1 MSSIR
6 ELAGRIICPV
16 LPSVPAGEARTHVDD
31 LLRHGWGGY
40 IVFRGRP
47 DLPDL
52 LAELQGASPHP
63 LLVAADIEWG
73 SGQQLAGA
81 TLLPCLMALGAIG
94 SEEAAY
100 EAGKTTALEARA
112 VGVNW
117 AFAPVVDV
125 NVNPRNPIV
134 NIRSFGENPEH
145 VSRLAAA
152 WVRGA
157 QDHGLLATAKH
168 FPGHGDTE
176 VDSHS
181 RLPTIPGDR
190 ARLDRVEL
198 APFRACIAVGVGS
211 IMTAHLAVPALDP
224 SGRPATLSHAIMTG
238 LLREELGFEGLLV
251 TDALIMG
258 GITAAWAEEDAV
270 AAALNAG
277 CDMLLMPRDPHSAH
291 EAVQAAV
298 ESGKVSEERLRQAV
312 ARVDAA
318 LGRIGVDK
326 DRSPRGWAG
335 IDLPAHQAFARRVA
349 AGALTLVRDPG
360 VLPLGD
366 HDFAVIL
373 DDDGDLAYDD
383 VLPRELDKRG
393 VPWGVLRA
401 DMDPV
406 EREGVLDRA
415 RGARAVLVPI
425 FAQIKAWKD
434 RSSLHEELASVVRD
448 LAREAA
454 KTVVVTFSNPYLL
467 HQFPDVSGYACVY
480 GATADMQ
487 KAAVD
492 ALFDAAGFPGKLP
505 VTLDLGLAPRS
516 GPTKF

>member
-16 LPSVPAGEARTHVDD
+16 LPSVPAGEARAHVED

-52 LAELQGASPHP
+52 LSELQGASPHP

-73 SGQQLAGA
+73 AGQQLAGA
-81 TLLPCLMALGAIG
+81 TLLPPNMALGAVG

-100 EAGKTTALEARA
+100 EAGKTTAIEARA
-112 VGVNW
+112 LGVNW

-134 NIRSFGENPEH
+134 NIRSFGEDPAR
-145 VSRLAAA
+145 VARLGAA

-190 ARLDRVEL
+190 ERLDRVEL
-198 APFRACIAVGVGS
+198 APFRACIEAGVGA
-211 IMTAHLAVPALDP
+211 IMSAHLAVPALDP
-224 SGRPATLSHAIMTG
+224 SGRPATLSRPIMTG
-238 LLREELGFEGLLV
+238 LLREQLGFQGLLV

-258 GITAAWAEEDAV
+258 GITGTWSEEDAV
-270 AAALNAG
+270 AAALDAG
-277 CDMLLMPRDPHSAH
+277 CDMLLMPRDPRAARD
-291 EAVQAAV
+291 AVQSAV
-298 ESGKVSEERLRQAV
+298 ESGKVDEARLRQAV
-312 ARVDAA
+312 ARVEAAVASLGLDADRFPK
-318 LGRIGVDK
+318 GWSGVE
-326 DRSPRGWAG
+326 RS
-335 IDLPAHQAFARRVA
+335 AHQAFARRMA
-349 AGALTLVRDPG
+349 AEALTLVRDPG
-360 VLPLGD
+360 ILPLRE

-373 DDDGDLAYDD
+373 DDDGDLSSDD
-383 VLPRELDKRG
+383 VLPREFDRRG
-393 VPWGVLRA
+393 VSWGILRSG
-401 DMDPV
+401 MDPTL
-406 EREGVLDRA
+406 REGLLARA
-415 RGARAVLVPI
+415 RGARAVVVPI

-434 RSSLHEELASVVRD
+434 RSSLSEDLADVVRS
-448 LAREAA
+448 LSAA
-454 KTVVVTFSNPYLL
+454 SPRVIAVTFSNPYLL
-467 HQFPDVSGYACVY
+467 HQFPEVAGYACVY
-480 GATADMQ
+480 GATDVMQ
-487 KAAVD
+487 QAALA
-492 ALFDAAGFPGKLP
+492 ALFGEAPFPGKLP
-505 VTLDLGLAPRS
+505 VTLDIGIAQRHA
-516 GPTKF
+516 

>member
-1 MSSIR
+1 MPSIR

-16 LPSVPAGEARTHVDD
+16 LPSVPPAEAKAHVDD

-40 IVFRGRP
+40 IVFRGRS

-52 LAELQGASPHP
+52 LSALQGASPHP

-81 TLLPCLMALGAIG
+81 TVLPCNMAVGAMD
-94 SEEAAY
+94 SEDVAY
-100 EAGKTTALEARA
+100 QAGKITALEARA
-112 VGVNW
+112 IGVNW

-134 NIRSFGENPEH
+134 NIRSFGENPEM
-145 VSRLAAA
+145 VARLSAA

-157 QDHGLLATAKH
+157 QEHGLLATAKH
-168 FPGHGDTE
+168 FPGHGDTA

-181 RLPTIPGDR
+181 RLPTIHGDR

-198 APFRACIAVGVGS
+198 APFRACIAAGVGS

-224 SGRPATLSHAIMTG
+224 SGWPATLSRAIMTG
-238 LLREELGFEGLLV
+238 VLREELGFDGLLV

-258 GITAAWAEEDAV
+258 GITGTWTEEDAV

-277 CDMLLMPRDPHSAH
+277 CDMLLMPRDPATAH
-291 EAVQAAV
+291 ETVQAAV

-318 LGRIGVDK
+318 VHRLGLAA
-326 DRSPRGWAG
+326 DRFPKGWDG
-335 IDLPAHQAFARRVA
+335 IDLRSHREFARHVA
-349 AGALTLVRDPG
+349 SGALTLVRDPG
-360 VLPLGD
+360 LLPLGD
-366 HDFAVIL
+366 HDFALIL
-373 DDDGDLAYDD
+373 DDDGDLTYED
-383 VLPRELDKRG
+383 VVPRELDRRG
-393 VPWGVLRA
+393 VPWGIVRA
-401 DMDPV
+401 GMDPT
-406 EREGVLDRA
+406 ERKGLLDRA

-434 RSSLHEELASVVRD
+434 RSDLPEELAAVVRD
-448 LAREAA
+448 LSREAA
-454 KTVVVTFSNPYLL
+454 RTVVVTFSNPYLL
-467 HQFPDVSGYACVY
+467 HQFPEVPGYACVY
-480 GATADMQ
+480 GATDDMQ
-487 KAAVD
+487 LAAMA
-492 ALFDAAGFPGKLP
+492 ALFGEAPFPGKLP
-505 VTLDLGLAPRS
+505 VTLDLGLAPS
-516 GPTKF
+516 QA